1 MSATSKSVVSRW
13 HAHDTKKS
21 TRSRHEIGRGW
32 GLCGGVDGMDH
43 SDLPLLRLD
52 FSFRINAKAMCG
64 IYLGA
69 PLPCEGLDSLATI
82 LPRIRLGFRVRANDL
97 YVQAALG
104 PTNK

>member
-1 MSATSKSVVSRW
+1 MLTTQGNRPVPVMRL
-13 HAHDTKKS
+13 
-21 TRSRHEIGRGW
+21 EGVG
-32 GLCGGVDGMDH
+32 GLGGGVDGMDH

-82 LPRIRLGFRVRANDL
+82 LPRIRLGFRVRANGL
-97 YVQAALG
+97 YG
-104 PTNK
+104 PINK

>member
-32 GLCGGVDGMDH
+32 GLGGGVDGMDH

-52 FSFRINAKAMCG
+52 ISFQINADAMCG
-64 IYLGA
+64 LYPGALVSFDDLG
-69 PLPCEGLDSLATI
+69 SLATI
-82 LPRIRLGFRVRANDL
+82 PPRLRLGFRVRANGL
-97 YVQAALG
+97 YG
-104 PTNK
+104 PINK